1 MPILAVP
8 FAWLGRALA
17 YLWSGW
23 GAIASLLLFTALWQY
38 GADHF
43 GPLVL
48 PQPLAV
54 GQQLGQMLHDS
65 GPWADIAIT
74 GRRALLGFLLSLLIG
89 SALGILAGLSM
100 TTAMLSRPIIT
111 LLMGIPPIAWLI
123 LALLWFGMGDGTP
136 VFTVFIACFP
146 IIFVGAMQGTRTLD
160 GQLQEMAQIFRVPLR
175 MRWLDLYLPHIFS
188 YLFPA
193 WTAALGM
200 SWKIVVMAELLSTDD
215 GIGAALAVAR
225 SHLDS
230 QSSLAWILALIITLL
245 AVEYL
250 LLEPLKR
257 HVESWRD
264 ENRSSPQ

>member
-146 IIFVGAMQGTRTLD
+146 IILSERC
-160 GQLQEMAQIFRVPLR
+160 RVPAPSTGNCRKWRRFFASPCGCAGSICICRIFFPICFRPGLR
-175 MRWLDLYLPHIFS
+175 RWGCH
-188 YLFPA
+188 
-193 WTAALGM
+193 G
-200 SWKIVVMAELLSTDD
+200 K
-215 GIGAALAVAR
+215 
-225 SHLDS
+225 
-230 QSSLAWILALIITLL
+230 SS
-245 AVEYL
+245 
-250 LLEPLKR
+250 
-257 HVESWRD
+257 
-264 ENRSSPQ
+264 